1 MLASGRSSGS
11 LLERAPDSEDPRTF
25 YAIALRAVSLLRT
38 PLSRSLLARAPRLPL
53 MEAVLNS
60 LAAVTPRRTPL
71 YEQHLETGAKLMD
84 FAGWEMPVQYE
95 GVREEHMAVRTHAGM
110 FDVSHMGEVEVEGP
124 GALAFLQRVL
134 SNDVAA
140 IGLGGAQYSC
150 LCDEDGGVL
159 DDLFAYRL
167 GGDRYLLV
175 TNSANHASDLAWLG
189 RWSRDFE
196 VSVRDVAE
204 RYAMLAVQ
212 GPHAR
217 SIVAGALGIE
227 LPARMRV
234 RAVRIG
240 NRPALVCGT
249 GYTGEDGVELLIDPA
264 VAAAI
269 WAELLDAGVVPCGLG
284 ARDTLRLEAC
294 FHLHG
299 NDLSPER
306 NPIEA
311 GLGWCCEEA
320 TGFVGSE
327 AIARARA
334 EGTAEKLAPFKI
346 EGAGIPRQGNPVL
359 GGGAEVGVVTSGSF
373 SPSLEI
379 GIGMAYVRSDLA
391 EPGTEVEIDVRGKH
405 RAARIASKPLYAS
418 PSSPK
423 EK

>member
-1 MLASGRSSGS
+1 LPELSNTLPRVTD
-11 LLERAPDSEDPRTF
+11 AP
-25 YAIALRAVSLLRT
+25 L
-38 PLSRSLLARAPRLPL
+38 
-53 MEAVLNS
+53 
-60 LAAVTPRRTPL
+60 RRTPL
-71 YEQHLETGAKLMD
+71 YERHAELGARLVP
-84 FAGWEMPVQYE
+84 FAGWEMPVSYE

-140 IGLGGAQYSC
+140 VGIGGAQYSC
-150 LCDEDGGVL
+150 LCDEQGGVL

-175 TNSANHASDLAWLG
+175 TNSANHGSDLAWLG
-189 RWSRDFE
+189 RWGRGFD
-196 VSVRDVAE
+196 VVVRDVAD

-217 SIVAGALGIE
+217 AIVAATLAVE

-234 RAVRIG
+234 APVRIG
-240 NRPALVCGT
+240 RRPALACGT
-249 GYTGEDGVELLIDPA
+249 GYTGEDGVELLIDPEIA
-264 VAAAI
+264 PAI
-269 WAELLDAGVVPCGLG
+269 WVELLDAGIVPCGLG

-299 NDLSPER
+299 QDLTPER

-311 GLGWCCEEA
+311 GLGWCCAER
-320 TGFVGSE
+320 TGFLGAETV
-327 AIARARA
+327 ARARA
-334 EGTAEKLAPFKI
+334 AGTAEKLAPFRI

-359 GGGAEVGVVTSGSF
+359 AAGEAVGSVTSGTF

-379 GIGMAYVRSDLA
+379 GIGMAYLRGDLA

-405 RAARIASKPLYAS
+405 RPARVASKPLYR
-418 PSSPK
+418 K
-423 EK
+423 ER

>member
-1 MLASGRSSGS
+1 MK
-11 LLERAPDSEDPRTF
+11 
-25 YAIALRAVSLLRT
+25 T
-38 PLSRSLLARAPRLPL
+38 PLH
-53 MEAVLNS
+53 EK
-60 LAAVTPRRTPL
+60 
-71 YEQHLETGAKLMD
+71 HLELGAKLVD
-84 FAGWEMPVQYE
+84 FAGWEMPISYE
-95 GVREEHMAVRTHAGM
+95 GIREEHAAVRTHAGM

-124 GALAFLQRVL
+124 GAPAFLQRVL

-150 LCDEDGGVL
+150 LCDEEGGVL

-175 TNSANHASDLAWLG
+175 TNSANHESDLAWLG
-189 RWSRDFE
+189 RWSRTFD
-196 VSVRDVAE
+196 VAVRDVAD

-217 SIVAGALGIE
+217 GIVSRTLGIE
-227 LPARMRV
+227 LPPRMRV
-234 RAVRIG
+234 STARIG

-249 GYTGEDGVELLIDPA
+249 GYTGEDGVELLIDPGI
-264 VAAAI
+264 VPAI
-269 WAELLDAGVVPCGLG
+269 WVELLDAGVVPCGLG

-299 NDLSPER
+299 NDLSPDR

-311 GLGWCCEEA
+311 GLGWCCAEA

-327 AIARARA
+327 AVARARA

-346 EGAGIPRQGNPVL
+346 EGPGIPRQGNPVL
-359 GGGAEVGVVTSGSF
+359 SGEEQVGIVTSGSF

-379 GIGMAYVRSDLA
+379 GIGMAYVRADLA
-391 EPGTEVEIDVRGKH
+391 DPGTEIEIDVRGKR
-405 RAARIASKPLYAS
+405 RAARVASKPLYE
-418 PSSPK
+418 K
-423 EK
+423 ER